1 MKFGITGNIDRKE
14 IRESVRKV
22 LKRLEDNSASF
33 IIDSLFARTLNLP
46 PAVCGEHSGK
56 EELGDKSDMVL
67 AFGGDGTL
75 LYIAKSIGNFT
86 TPILGINTGRFGFL
100 TEITPEELPERINDL
115 LVKRYSVEKRI
126 MMEAFIEG
134 SETQELLAVND
145 FVIDKGGYPRIIK
158 IALTINNEYFH
169 TYTSNGI
176 VVSTATGSTAYS
188 LSAGGPII
196 YPTVDN
202 LLITPICPHT
212 LSVRPMI
219 IPGDFSVCLELLSG
233 PEEIPL
239 NADGQQRVMLN
250 TGQKITIKRSKAVL
264 NLVHFPSHNFFRVLS
279 NKLGWGS
286 RKENDSCKR

>member
-22 LKRLEDNSASF
+22 LKRLEDNSVSF
-33 IIDSLFARTLNLP
+33 IIDSRFTQTLNLP
-46 PAVCGEHSGK
+46 DSGIAH

-100 TEITPEELPERINDL
+100 TEITPDELPERINDL
-115 LVKRYSVEKRI
+115 LAKRYSIEKRI
-126 MMEAFIEG
+126 MMEAFVEG
-134 SETQELLAVND
+134 RETRELLAVND

-176 VVSTATGSTAYS
+176 IVSTATGSTAYS

-239 NADGQQRVMLN
+239 NADGQRGVMLN
-250 TGQKITIKRSKAVL
+250 PGQKITIKRSNAVL

-286 RKENDSCKR
+286 RKENNSRKR